1 MKLPF
6 RTATLNPLDAIDK
19 NDPQAPDFCNDLAA
33 AIVTRTGEEKDPH
46 WCDSAEAVI
55 ACAIGTVV
63 VYGPPGQ
70 RSLQEVVAIINHP
83 DRFDRMRKIAVESD
97 AWDGSLSNMG
107 GQLLHLQGEE
117 KSSVLS
123 TAARFLRFLNT
134 PAVAASTRT
143 SSFDVSAIRDR
154 KMTVYLVLPPEHLR
168 AQSGLLRLWITS
180 LLHAAVK
187 GGLHDEEA

>member
-19 NDPQAPDFCNDLAA
+19 DDPEAVDHCRDLAE
-33 AIVTRTGEEKDPH
+33 AIVIRTGEENDPH
-46 WCDSAEAVI
+46 WADSAENLFATVIGAV
-55 ACAIGTVV
+55 VF
-63 VYGPPGQ
+63 YGPPGQ

-83 DRFDRMRKIAVESD
+83 DRFDHMRKIAVESD
-97 AWDGSLSNMG
+97 AWGGALSNMG

-123 TAARFLRFLNT
+123 TASRFLRFLNT

-187 GGLHDEEA
+187 GGLQDEV